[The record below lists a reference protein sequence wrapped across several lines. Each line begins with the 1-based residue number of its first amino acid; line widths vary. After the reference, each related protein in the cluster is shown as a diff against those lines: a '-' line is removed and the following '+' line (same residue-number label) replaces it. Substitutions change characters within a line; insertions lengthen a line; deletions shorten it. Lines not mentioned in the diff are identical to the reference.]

1 MNAQRLG
8 IVTSLAIHAGFLLL
22 LLSLPIANAIPYTKT
37 LMISFTQQEA
47 PQSTVRKETK
57 TLAQP
62 RAEEVRALNK
72 PEVAD
77 IKDRQD
83 EVIINEKPTAPSP
96 QKAEYQATAKT
107 EITSLGKGETKSIAE
122 TVFGNSGAP
131 SFIHREMPAYPFLAR
146 RFGKEGTVVLR
157 LLIDKNGKLQDIEVI
172 EPSGFGFTEAAV
184 EAVKKS
190 RFAPARRSGETIAS
204 RALLSIHFNL
214 K

>member
-1 MNAQRLG
+1 
-8 IVTSLAIHAGFLLL
+8 
-22 LLSLPIANAIPYTKT
+22 
-37 LMISFTQQEA
+37 MISLTQQETS
-47 PQSTVRKETK
+47 QSTVQKETK
-57 TLAQP
+57 AIAQP
-62 RAEEVRALNK
+62 QAEEVRNLNK
-72 PEVAD
+72 PEVAE
-77 IKDRQD
+77 IKDRKD

-96 QKAEYQATAKT
+96 QKAEIQAAAKT
-107 EITSLGKGETKSIAE
+107 EITSLGKGEIKTITE

-157 LLIDKNGKLQDIEVI
+157 LLIDKNGNLQNIEVI

-184 EAVKKS
+184 EAIKKS
-190 RFAPARRSGETIAS
+190 RFAPAHRNGETIVS